1 VSAASYTLAPFDL
14 GSPLLPGVLEVYQRV
29 WGDRGFQPQVR
40 RHATYPAFKG
50 IAALAPSGEIAGYVY
65 GTSTLPGQWWPDR
78 IAVVIGYELAERRLY
93 GSFNVTELG
102 VRAEH
107 RRRGLATCLMRAVLA
122 NLPHQHVTL
131 STECANRPART
142 LYEGL
147 GFGYLIERMRFAEG
161 GDEYAVLDRPL
172 PLD

>member
-1 VSAASYTLAPFDL
+1 MSATSYTLAPFDL
-14 GSPLLPGVLEVYQRV
+14 GSPLLPGVLDVYKRV

-40 RHATYPAFKG
+40 RHAAYPGFKG
-50 IAALAPSGEIAGYVY
+50 IAALASSGEIAGYIY

-78 IAVVIGYELAERRLY
+78 IAAVIGRELADRRLY

-107 RRRGLATCLMRAVLA
+107 RRRGLGTLLMRAVLA
-122 NLPHQHVTL
+122 DLPYPHVTL
-131 STECANRPART
+131 STECANHPART

-147 GFGYLIERMRFAEG
+147 GFGYLVEHMYFAEG
-161 GDEYAVLDRPL
+161 GEEYAVLERPL

>member
-1 VSAASYTLAPFDL
+1 MSSTSYRLALFDL
-14 GSPLLPGVLEVYQRV
+14 GSPLLPGVLDVYQRV

-40 RHATYPAFKG
+40 RHATYPGFKG
-50 IAALAPSGEIAGYVY
+50 IAALAPSGEIAGYIY

-78 IAVVIGYELAERRLY
+78 IAAVIGRELAERRLY

-107 RRRGLATCLMRAVLA
+107 RRRGLATRLMRSLLA
-122 NLPHQHVTL
+122 GLPHQHVTL
-131 STECANRPART
+131 STEYANHPART

-147 GFGYLIERMRFAEG
+147 GFGYLVERMYFAEG
-161 GDEYAVLDRPL
+161 AEEYAVLDRPL